1 VNNTIHVCLRRALVW
16 LMLLAIP
23 FQGIA
28 SAGMVAC
35 AHAASQQPM
44 VTMSSVP
51 MQHDVSSGHCH
62 DTGAPAAMHAS
73 ALPDHP
79 SSAHHQVQ
87 HQDHQD
93 HDERCSACAAC
104 CIGAA
109 MAGAPT
115 IPAPPQTL
123 SARLTDAPTG
133 RLEAVD
139 LALPERPPRFPL
151 A

>member
-1 VNNTIHVCLRRALVW
+1 MNNAVHACLRRALVW

-35 AHAASQQPM
+35 AHAAATVAVMAPH
-44 VTMSSVP
+44 
-51 MQHDVSSGHCH
+51 HDAPPAHCH
-62 DTGAPAAMHAS
+62 EAGAPAGMLAS
-73 ALPDHP
+73 GTPEHP
-79 SSAHHQVQ
+79 PSGHD
-87 HQDHQD
+87 QDHDQD

-115 IPAPPQTL
+115 IPAAPQTL
-123 SARLTDAPTG
+123 SARLAEAPTG

-139 LALPERPPRFPL
+139 LALPERPPRHPL